1 MNKQTQ
7 STKDTA
13 ELAQDATATET
24 TATAAT
30 AADEAVVTDTETT
43 EVSVS
48 TLQAEI
54 KEVREHLQ
62 TAQDETVRAQAE
74 VINIRRRAEQNVAK
88 AHKFGQEKLVNE
100 LLPVLDNLGRAISA
114 CDNNNATVEAMR
126 EGVEMTQKML
136 VDNLAK
142 FNVAEIDP
150 LGQPFDPNMHEA
162 ITMIANPNMEPNTV
176 VEVMHKGYSLN
187 GRLVRPAMVIVS
199 KS

>member
-13 ELAQDATATET
+13 ELTQDDTLATET
-24 TATAAT
+24 TATVA
-30 AADEAVVTDTETT
+30 EEPVVTTTETT

-54 KEVREHLQ
+54 QEVREHLQ

-74 VINIRRRAEQNVAK
+74 VINMRRRAEQDVAK
-88 AHKFGQEKLVNE
+88 AHKFGQEKLVNA

-114 CDNNNATVEAMR
+114 CDNDNATVEALR
-126 EGVEMTQKML
+126 EGVAMTQKML
-136 VDNLAK
+136 VDNLVK
-142 FNVAEIDP
+142 FNVTEIDP

-162 ITMIANPNMEPNTV
+162 ITMIANPNVEPNTV

>member
-24 TATAAT
+24 TAT